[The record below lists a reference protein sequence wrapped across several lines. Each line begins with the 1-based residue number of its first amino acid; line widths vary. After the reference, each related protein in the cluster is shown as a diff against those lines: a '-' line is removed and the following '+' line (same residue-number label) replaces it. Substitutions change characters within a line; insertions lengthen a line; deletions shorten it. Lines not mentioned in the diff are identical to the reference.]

1 MNKVSVHNIKGT
13 LYAALSGTL
22 YGCLA
27 YFGFK
32 LVNTNFSFSDMLFWR
47 FALATVA
54 LFPFVLQKNLW
65 TSVSLYKI
73 GFLFLIGLF
82 VYSLGAHFYFQ
93 AAERIGSGLAM
104 VIFFIFPLFVILLS
118 WTIDKHTIG
127 KGTVASITII
137 LIGLGLLADYEQ
149 ANINFMG
156 LFLALLSG
164 LGYAIYVYI
173 SKKIK
178 VPPILSTFI
187 LCFGSAVLFFFLSLY
202 QNGGQTIPLPS
213 CWFSVVVLGIICTL
227 LPILLLLKAMET
239 ITATKASILGVL
251 EPLATVVI
259 GILFLDE
266 TITLRQWMGTGIVLA
281 GALLVQCEPYL
292 QGLFKKVSRSSRQL
306 VK

>member
-1 MNKVSVHNIKGT
+1 MIDAHSHSFKGVF
-13 LYAALSGTL
+13 YAALSGIL
-22 YGCLA
+22 YSCLA
-27 YFGFK
+27 YFGLS
-32 LVNTNFSFSDMLFWR
+32 LVNNNFSFSDMLFWR

-54 LFPFVLQKNLW
+54 LLPFVFKKNLW
-65 TSVSLYKI
+65 TSASLYKL
-73 GFLFLIGLF
+73 GLLFFLGLF

-118 WTIDKHTIG
+118 WVIDKHTIG
-127 KGTVASITII
+127 KGTIASVSII

-149 ANINFMG
+149 ANINFLG
-156 LFLALLSG
+156 LVLALLSG
-164 LGYAIYVYI
+164 VGYAVYVYI
-173 SKKIK
+173 SKRIK

-187 LCFGSAVLFFFLSLY
+187 LCLGSAILFFFLSLY
-202 QNGGQTIPLPS
+202 QNNGQIVSLPS
-213 CWFSVVVLGIICTL
+213 SWFSAIVLGIICTL

-251 EPLATVVI
+251 EPLATIVI

-266 TITLRQWMGTGIVLA
+266 TISLRQWMGTGIVLA

-292 QGLFKKVSRSSRQL
+292 ATYFKSFRSSRPPL
-306 VK
+306 K

>member
-1 MNKVSVHNIKGT
+1 MNNVSAHNIKGVF
-13 LYAALSGTL
+13 YAALSGIL

-27 YFGFK
+27 YFGFN

-54 LFPFVLQKNLW
+54 LFPFVFKKSLW
-65 TSVSLYKI
+65 TSASLYKI
-73 GFLFLIGLF
+73 GMLFFVGLF

-118 WTIDKHTIG
+118 WIIDRHTIG
-127 KGTVASITII
+127 KGTIASVTII

-149 ANINFMG
+149 ANINFIG
-156 LFLALLSG
+156 LLLALLSG
-164 LGYAIYVYI
+164 VGYAIYVYI
-173 SKKIK
+173 SKRIK

-202 QNGGQTIPLPS
+202 QNGGKLMALPS
-213 CWFSVVVLGIICTL
+213 CWFSAIVLGLICTL
-227 LPILLLLKAMET
+227 FPILLLLKAMET

-251 EPLATVVI
+251 EPLATIVI

-292 QGLFKKVSRSSRQL
+292 QTYFKTFRSSRPPL
-306 VK
+306 K

>member
-1 MNKVSVHNIKGT
+1 MDKVSGNNIKGVF
-13 LYAALSGTL
+13 YAALSGIL

-27 YFGFK
+27 YFGFN
-32 LVNTNFSFSDMLFWR
+32 LVNSNFSFSDMLFWR

-54 LFPFVLQKNLW
+54 LLPFVFKKSLW
-65 TSVSLYKI
+65 TFASLYKI
-73 GFLFLIGLF
+73 GTLFFIGLF

-118 WTIDKHTIG
+118 WVIDKHTIG
-127 KGTVASITII
+127 KGTIASVTII

-149 ANINFMG
+149 AHINFVG
-156 LFLALLSG
+156 LVLALLSG
-164 LGYAIYVYI
+164 VGYAIYVYI

-178 VPPILSTFI
+178 VPPLLSTFI

-202 QNGGQTIPLPS
+202 QNGGKMIALPS
-213 CWFSVVVLGIICTL
+213 CWLSAVVLGLICTL
-227 LPILLLLKAMET
+227 FPILLLLKAMET
-239 ITATKASILGVL
+239 VTATKASILGVL
-251 EPLATVVI
+251 EPLATIVI

-281 GALLVQCEPYL
+281 GAILVQCESYIETYL
-292 QGLFKKVSRSSRQL
+292 KKLRSSRPL
-306 VK
+306 TK